1 MHYAKNTWNSV
12 SLISVAIAD
21 VGSKHSHGRGKEN
34 MGDTKNKAK
43 EGDGLVCPPRRHPA
57 SSREAEME
65 VAAVGLPG
73 ASEAAE
79 FELRRDGIDPERLS
93 ISTLGRPAAL
103 LRYPYPPWLRRMAI
117 AAVLWAIIHGVDLSG
132 VQFGSWLKATMA
144 LVIGVLVIQA
154 ACDAFITATV
164 RLAARLRW
172 DHYVAGTVAEI
183 LSTLPELVVIA
194 FVIPISPQTAF
205 IIAVITIYNNTL
217 VFSLYSFFL
226 PKDQQG
232 KFLMP
237 TPITEAGTRVLIA
250 GSALGLIL
258 GLVMMAFSTGQHP
271 KTSFQPHDLFI
282 LSIIFLMIFGVYLYK
297 LVRYY
302 ASEEEAV
309 REVLDLSDEAIEHRK
324 SLVYKN
330 VTRSSLPV
338 ISGLFFAGLAG
349 AAIGGEQVAEFA
361 ETAIKDLGLNSILTA
376 LVLAG
381 FAGMSEY
388 VILWQSHRK
397 REYGIALA
405 NAFGGITQ
413 VMFLVLPFTLLSIGI
428 YQSFINP
435 GHPGLPIQFTLS
447 NIFLISFLYPTFFVL
462 AELLEEDHTFGL
474 LDTTIMTSIVLLLI
488 LLLVT
493 YGAQEASLTLPPR

>member
-1 MHYAKNTWNSV
+1 MSGFQ
-12 SLISVAIAD
+12 
-21 VGSKHSHGRGKEN
+21 VGSWFN
-34 MGDTKNKAK
+34 
-43 EGDGLVCPPRRHPA
+43 
-57 SSREAEME
+57 
-65 VAAVGLPG
+65 AA
-73 ASEAAE
+73 A
-79 FELRRDGIDPERLS
+79 
-93 ISTLGRPAAL
+93 
-103 LRYPYPPWLRRMAI
+103 
-117 AAVLWAIIHGVDLSG
+117 
-132 VQFGSWLKATMA
+132 A
-144 LVIGVLVIQA
+144 LVIGVLVLQA
-154 ACDAFITATV
+154 ACDAFLTATV

-172 DHYVAGTVAEI
+172 DHYVAGTVSEI

-194 FVIPISPQTAF
+194 FVVPVSPQAAF
-205 IIAVITIYNNTL
+205 VIAVITIYNNAL

-226 PKDQQG
+226 PKDQKG

-237 TPITEAGTRVLIA
+237 TPITDAGTKILIA

-258 GLVMMAFSTGQHP
+258 GLVMMAFSTGLHP

-282 LSIIFLMIFGVYLYK
+282 LSVVFLVIFGVYLYK
-297 LVRYY
+297 LVRNY

-309 REVLDLSDEAIEHRK
+309 RETLDFSNEAIEHRK
-324 SLVYKN
+324 SLVYRN

-338 ISGLFFAGLAG
+338 IAGLFLAG
-349 AAIGGEQVAEFA
+349 IIGSVLGGEQVAEFA
-361 ETAIKDLGLNSILTA
+361 GTAIRDLGMNSILTA

-428 YQSFINP
+428 YQGFVNP
-435 GHPGLPIQFTLS
+435 AHPGLPIQFTLS
-447 NIFLISFLYPTFFVL
+447 NVFLLGFLYPTFFVL
-462 AELLEEDHTFGL
+462 AEMLEEDHTFSL

-493 YGAQEASLTLPPR
+493 YGAYEGPKVLP